1 MHALIPT
8 NLINS
13 REVVTEFSVDVD
25 VTLHIE
31 TDSELDEEVKRMKET
46 VDETIK
52 PSDLVSDTFKEI
64 IQQLQPDTVSY
75 FI

>member
-1 MHALIPT
+1 M
-8 NLINS
+8 
-13 REVVTEFSVDVD
+13 
-25 VTLHIE
+25 HIE

>member
-1 MHALIPT
+1 MPVAESEDLDLIVEEQLTKQFDVGGEPFA
-8 NLINS
+8 S
-13 REVVTEFSVDVD
+13 REVVTELSVDVD

-52 PSDLVSDTFKEI
+52 PIRSC
-64 IQQLQPDTVSY
+64 
-75 FI
+75 